1 MQYSFHELID
11 LGVFYVS
18 DYDEDGEPLFNI
30 DMEKAREFAP
40 EIYEQELDALDRAI
54 LSAIDSGDI
63 IWDATL
69 LEDGT
74 LEETWIPTES
84 DRNE

>member
-74 LEETWIPTES
+74 LEETWIPTEG